1 MPPTALVT
9 DTAAVRMPSA
19 IVKLVPKSAFIT
31 LGTISTPERRKKYP
45 YQHRPRNGLGRLNV
59 IAPLLSGHHRVVS
72 RTAFEILRGKDPMI
86 QCERSA
92 LA

>member
-31 LGTISTPERRKKYP
+31 LGTISTLGERTKSTHISRG
-45 YQHRPRNGLGRLNV
+45 HVSDLGGLMSSRLFFPA
-59 IAPLLSGHHRVVS
+59 IIES
-72 RTAFEILRGKDPMI
+72 
-86 QCERSA
+86 
-92 LA
+92 